1 MIASDY
7 SGNAALPSV
16 NVGGYYENHG
26 TLVRVLGWVDPD
38 SCGGI
43 PHVRVVIA
51 DLRGGCGQVYAVEPR
66 HLEPLA
72 AS

>member
-1 MIASDY
+1 MIASDH

-26 TLVRVLGWVDPD
+26 ALVRVLGWVDPGL
-38 SCGGI
+38 CGGV

-51 DLRGGCGQVYAVEPR
+51 GLGGGVGQVYAVEPR

-72 AS
+72 ES